1 MKAHRDG
8 IAAVFG
14 LILGVMA
21 MAGTVL
27 TDEYAHAAGAEAR
40 GYDAL
45 FHVVATGEQC
55 DAHAI
60 PAVLVASNEANLEV
74 RR

>member
-1 MKAHRDG
+1 MKAHRDAV
-8 IAAVFG
+8 AAVFG
-14 LILGVMA
+14 LVLGVAA

-55 DAHAI
+55 DANAI
-60 PAVLVASNEANLEV
+60 PAVLVASNEAV
-74 RR
+74 R